1 MIYSINYSKVILIC
15 LISLCSNLLA
25 QDFEVA
31 PVVLNFTATI
41 ESPQSIDVY
50 ITNHDETPNTYI
62 LNFSDEYFGQDGE
75 RRYVEAGSTENSC
88 YKWLSLDRQEVLVGP
103 EQTGT
108 IRITMAPNGTIT
120 SNTKWMSAFV
130 SIKKEKNADIFNNN
144 STEAGIKLIPRIA
157 IKILQNFSKKS
168 NVTFEIIDSTIFF
181 NKANNILSL
190 KFKNTTEG
198 EVKQFKYFYSSY
210 SETTNKE
217 FQSVPTTTTLYP
229 NQIKNISYNLSSL
242 GAGSHECLFLIDP
255 GVLGTIR
262 AIRKRITVD

>member
-1 MIYSINYSKVILIC
+1 MNYSINYSKIIVTC
-15 LISLCSNLLA
+15 LISLCSDLLA

-41 ESPQSIDVY
+41 ESPQSINLY

-75 RRYVEAGSTENSC
+75 RRYLEAGSTENSC
-88 YKWLSLDRQEVLVGP
+88 YKWLSVDRQEVLVGP

-108 IRITMAPNGTIT
+108 IRITMAPNSPVT

-130 SIKKEKNADIFNNN
+130 SIKKEKNADIFNNK

-157 IKILQNFSKKS
+157 IKILQNFSEKS

-181 NKANNILSL
+181 NKANNVLSL

-210 SETTNKE
+210 SETANKE
-217 FQSVPTTTTLYP
+217 SQSVPTTTTLYP

-242 GAGSHECLFLIDP
+242 GTGSHECLFLIDP
-255 GVLGTIR
+255 GVLGTIK
-262 AIRKRITVD
+262 AIRKRITID

>member
-1 MIYSINYSKVILIC
+1 MTYSINYSKVILIC

-41 ESPQSIDVY
+41 ESPQSIDLY

>member
-1 MIYSINYSKVILIC
+1 MINSRIILI
-15 LISLCSNLLA
+15 LLTSLCSNVSA

-31 PVVLNFTATI
+31 PVVLNFTATV
-41 ESPQSIDVY
+41 ENPQSINLY
-50 ITNHDETPNTYI
+50 ITNHDETPNTYK
-62 LNFSDEYFGQDGE
+62 LSFSDEYFGQDGE
-75 RRYVEAGSTENSC
+75 RKYVEAGSTENSC
-88 YKWLSLDRQEVLVGP
+88 FKWISLDRQEVLVGP

-108 IRITMAPNGTIT
+108 ITLNMSPNGPVT

-157 IKILQNFSKKS
+157 IKILQNFSEKS
-168 NVTFEIIDSTIFF
+168 DVKFEIIDSTIFF
-181 NKANNILSL
+181 NKTNNVLSL

-229 NQIKNISYNLSSL
+229 NQIKNISHNLSSL
-242 GAGSHECLFLIDP
+242 GTGSHECLFLIDP

-262 AIRKRITVD
+262 AIRKRITID